1 MGFIRH
7 LPKELIAAFWAT
19 LEELRSADLLIHLVD
34 ASHPHFEEQMDAVA
48 DLLKELGLDETPA
61 LTVFNKQDMV
71 APQLTQNLCRLYEA
85 IAIEARNPTTLA
97 PLIARMRSILWE
109 QFPVPRRYPPK
120 AEGMLEVS
128 AMGGLG

>member
-1 MGFIRH
+1 
-7 LPKELIAAFWAT
+7 
-19 LEELRSADLLIHLVD
+19 
-34 ASHPHFEEQMDAVA
+34 MDAVA